1 MSFYQNNS
9 KTNTSSLQ
17 IINNKTVFKET
28 LNFID
33 KKWDEWDSKIKKYE
47 DDCNQLDRMFT
58 EYNRDQKFLELKY
71 SILEKI
77 KVKREEIAQLE
88 QLISNIKINIELSNS

>member
-1 MSFYQNNS
+1 
-9 KTNTSSLQ
+9 
-17 IINNKTVFKET
+17 
-28 LNFID
+28 
-33 KKWDEWDSKIKKYE
+33 
-47 DDCNQLDRMFT
+47 MFT

-77 KVKREEIAQLE
+77 KIKREEIAKLE

>member
-9 KTNTSSLQ
+9 KTSNTNLQLSS
-17 IINNKTVFKET
+17 NKTVFKES

-33 KKWDEWDSKIKKYE
+33 KKWDEWNNKIKKYE
-47 DDCNQLDRMFT
+47 EDCNQLDRMFT

-71 SILEKI
+71 SIIEKI
-77 KVKREEIAQLE
+77 KIKKEELAKLE
-88 QLISNIKINIELSNS
+88 QLVSNIKINVELVNN

>member
-1 MSFYQNNS
+1 MAFYQNTS
-9 KTNTSSLQ
+9 KTNSNLQLSS
-17 IINNKTVFKET
+17 NKTVFKET

-33 KKWDEWDSKIKKYE
+33 KKWDEWNNKIKKYE
-47 DDCNQLDRMFT
+47 EDCNQLDRMFT

-77 KVKREEIAQLE
+77 KVKKEELAKLE
-88 QLISNIKINIELSNS
+88 QLVSNIKINVELVNN

>member
-9 KTNTSSLQ
+9 KKSNLQ
-17 IINNKTVFKET
+17 ISTNKTVFKET

-33 KKWDEWDSKIKKYE
+33 KKWDEWNDKIKKYE
-47 DDCNQLDRMFT
+47 NDCNLLDRMFT

-77 KVKREEIAQLE
+77 KIKKEEIAKLE
-88 QLISNIKINIELSNS
+88 QLVSNIKINVELVNN

>member
-9 KTNTSSLQ
+9 KSNTSSLQ

-33 KKWDEWDSKIKKYE
+33 KKWDEWNNKIKKYE

-77 KVKREEIAQLE
+77 KIKREEIAKLE